1 MPSSSDTFRLT
12 VAVPFYN
19 EEAVLPELL
28 ERLGRTL
35 DRIDGGP
42 HEIVCVDDG
51 SQDRTWSILEAAAS
65 DDSRLVLL
73 RLSRNFGH
81 QAAFSAALDHAT
93 GDAVVMMDGD
103 LQDPPEAIP
112 RFVEQHHQGFDVVY
126 ARRIR
131 RKEPWPLRLNYFLFY
146 RIAGVLSDVP
156 LPVDAGD
163 FALLSRRVVDVV
175 TGTRERHRFLRGLR
189 SWAGFR
195 QTGLE
200 VERGD
205 RAAGRTKYTLRKL
218 LRLAADGIFSFTVA
232 PLRLASV
239 VGALTMLFIGAYG
252 AYALYAKLFLDRSP
266 AGFTALILTIIFV
279 SAVNLFF
286 MGIIGEYV
294 GRIYQEGKA
303 RPLYVVERLTRG
315 ASTEDAAREG
325 SGAPAKDRGEGAGHP
340 NGPTRSKIE
349 D

>member
-1 MPSSSDTFRLT
+1 MASSDKSFRLS
-12 VAVPFYN
+12 VALPLHN
-19 EEAVLPELL
+19 EEAVLSELL
-28 ERLGRTL
+28 GRLGRVL
-35 DRIDGGP
+35 DRTDGGP

-51 SQDRTWSILEAAAS
+51 SRDRTRPMLEAAARE
-65 DDSRLVLL
+65 DPRLVVV

-81 QAAFSAALDHAT
+81 QAALSAALDHAT

-103 LQDPPEAIP
+103 LQDPPEVIP
-112 RFVEQHHQGFDVVY
+112 RFVEQYHEGYDVVY
-126 ARRIR
+126 ARRVR
-131 RKEPWPLRLNYFLFY
+131 RKEPWLLRLSYFLFY
-146 RIAGVLSDVP
+146 RIAAALSDVP
-156 LPVDAGD
+156 LPLDAGD
-163 FALLSRRVVDVV
+163 FALLSRRVADVM

-200 VERGD
+200 VERGE

-218 LRLAADGIFSFTVA
+218 MGLAADGIFSFTVA

-239 VGALTMLFIGAYG
+239 VGAMAMFLIGAYG
-252 AYALYAKLFLDRSP
+252 VFALYAKLFLDRSP

-294 GRIYQEGKA
+294 GRVYQQVKA
-303 RPLYVVERLTRG
+303 RPLYVVERITRG
-315 ASTEDAAREG
+315 DAGDAATPETA
-325 SGAPAKDRGEGAGHP
+325 APDTDG
-340 NGPTRSKIE
+340 
-349 D
+349 